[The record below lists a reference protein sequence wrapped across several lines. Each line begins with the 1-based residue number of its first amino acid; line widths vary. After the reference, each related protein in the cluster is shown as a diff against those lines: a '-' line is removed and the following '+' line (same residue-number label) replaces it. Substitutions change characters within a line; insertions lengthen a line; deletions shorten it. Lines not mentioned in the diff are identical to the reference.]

1 MNGPRYT
8 VDIDRLILT
17 GLNLT
22 PAQAEQVR
30 SRLASELQ
38 TALAERPWAGDVAVG
53 DLERVDLPAVSL
65 GEARDTDQL
74 ASALARRL
82 AGALPGTGDTPPRR

>member
-1 MNGPRYT
+1 
-8 VDIDRLILT
+8 
-17 GLNLT
+17 
-22 PAQAEQVR
+22 
-30 SRLASELQ
+30 
-38 TALAERPWAGDVAVG
+38 VAVG